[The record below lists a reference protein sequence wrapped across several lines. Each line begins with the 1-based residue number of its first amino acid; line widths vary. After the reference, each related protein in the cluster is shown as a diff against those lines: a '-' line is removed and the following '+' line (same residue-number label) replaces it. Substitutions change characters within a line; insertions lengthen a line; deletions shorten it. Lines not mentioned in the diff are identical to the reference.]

1 MNPKKHREFKKGIA
15 NQLNLHPDL
24 VDDFIA
30 FYYDTLRRELSD
42 LSAVHIYVNN
52 LGTFSLKKQKLE
64 KGIKKNKDILGN
76 LTKRTYKGMEKT
88 QAVTEKLKQ
97 QENAL
102 KMLNQSIEDKLNFKK
117 KKDGSK

>member
-1 MNPKKHREFKKGIA
+1 VNPKKHREFKKDISER
-15 NQLNLHPDL
+15 LNIHPDV

-30 FYYDTLRRELSD
+30 FYYDTLRRELSN
-42 LSAVHIYVNN
+42 LTAVHIYVNN

-76 LTKRTYKGMEKT
+76 LTKRTYKGMEKS
-88 QAVTEKLKQ
+88 QAVNEKLKQ

-102 KMLNQSIEDKLNFKK
+102 KMLNESIQNKLDFKK